1 MGLDLG
7 LRWCSV
13 PAQKLYQ
20 TQTNQYTG
28 TSRGS
33 WSERTLGNRSG
44 YGFETN
50 TTPWT
55 AMEFAERFRLKSI
68 SSTASVCEEG
78 LLYKTNRIELLL

>member
-1 MGLDLG
+1 MVLSA
-7 LRWCSV
+7 CSEVV
-13 PAQKLYQ
+13 PNP
-20 TQTNQYTG
+20 NQSVQ
-28 TSRGS
+28 TSRRS

-55 AMEFAERFRLKSI
+55 AMEFAEQFRLKSI
-68 SSTASVCEEG
+68 SNTVSVCEEG